1 MYKKRS
7 NLNMTIKVFYCIP
20 SHSDEVISM
29 NIKSDTSIRVF
40 LTDILGYEVETPVG
54 VYGKL
59 VRDTYIIKD
68 KDRIEIYE
76 KIIADPKINRK
87 KRASYEQ
94 S

>member
-1 MYKKRS
+1 
-7 NLNMTIKVFYCIP
+7 MTIKVFYCIP

-59 VRDTYIIKD
+59 VKNTYIIKD

-76 KIIADPKINRK
+76 KIIADPKVNRK
-87 KRASYEQ
+87 KRASYEE

>member
-1 MYKKRS
+1 
-7 NLNMTIKVFYCIP
+7 MTIKVYYYIS
-20 SHSDEVISM
+20 SHSDE
-29 NIKSDTSIRVF
+29 IKSTNIESGTSIYVF
-40 LTDILGYEVETPVG
+40 LRDILGYEVETPVG

-59 VRDTYIIKD
+59 VKGTYIIKD
-68 KDRIEIYE
+68 KDRIELYE

>member
-1 MYKKRS
+1 
-7 NLNMTIKVFYCIP
+7 MTIKIFYYIP
-20 SHSDEVISM
+20 SNSDEIKTI
-29 NIKSDTSIRVF
+29 NIESGTSIRVF
-40 LTDILGYEVETPVG
+40 IRDILGYEVETPVG

-87 KRASYEQ
+87 KRASYEE

>member
-1 MYKKRS
+1 
-7 NLNMTIKVFYCIP
+7 MTIKVFYCIP
-20 SHSDEVISM
+20 SHSDEIRSK
-29 NIKSDTSIRVF
+29 NIQSGTNIRVF
-40 LTDILGYEVETPVG
+40 LRDILGYEVETPVG

-59 VRDTYIIKD
+59 VTDTYIIKER
-68 KDRIEIYE
+68 DRIEIYE

>member
-1 MYKKRS
+1 
-7 NLNMTIKVFYCIP
+7 MTIKVFYCIP
-20 SHSDEVISM
+20 SHSDE
-29 NIKSDTSIRVF
+29 IKSINIESGTSIRVF
-40 LTDILGYEVETPVG
+40 IRDILGYEVETPVG

-59 VRDTYIIKD
+59 VKDTYIIKD

>member
-1 MYKKRS
+1 
-7 NLNMTIKVFYCIP
+7 MTIEVFYYIS
-20 SHSDEVISM
+20 SHSDEVKSM
-29 NIKSDTSIRVF
+29 NIKSGTSIRVF
-40 LTDILGYEVETPVG
+40 ISDILGYEGETPVG

-59 VRDTYIIKD
+59 VADTYIIKD

-76 KIIADPKINRK
+76 KTIADPKINRK

>member
-1 MYKKRS
+1 
-7 NLNMTIKVFYCIP
+7 MTIEVFYYIS
-20 SHSDEVISM
+20 SHTDEVESI
-29 NIKSDTSIRVF
+29 NIESGTSINVF
-40 LTDILGYEVETPVG
+40 LRDILGYEVETPVG

-59 VRDTYIIKD
+59 VNDTYIIKD
-68 KDRIEIYE
+68 KDRVEIYE

>member
-7 NLNMTIKVFYCIP
+7 NLNMTIAVLYCIP
-20 SHSDEVISM
+20 SRSDEVKSI
-29 NIKSDTSIRVF
+29 NIKSGTVIRVF
-40 LTDILGYEVETPVG
+40 IRDILGYEVETPVG

-59 VRDTYIIKD
+59 VNDTYIIKD
-68 KDRIEIYE
+68 KDRVEIYE

>member
-1 MYKKRS
+1 
-7 NLNMTIKVFYCIP
+7 MTIEVFYYIS
-20 SHSDEVISM
+20 SHSDEVKSM
-29 NIKSDTSIRVF
+29 NIKSGTSIRVF
-40 LTDILGYEVETPVG
+40 IRDILGYEVETPVG

-59 VRDTYIIKD
+59 VADTYIIKD